1 VLFLFCVKSVNLKG
15 IGKSVF
21 KKENLQKANQSHN
34 IGKKKERR
42 GGKKGKCAA
51 FFTGQKGTKKIKQ
64 KRNNNFDQ

>member
-1 VLFLFCVKSVNLKG
+1 LRKIGQSQGDRQKCIQKRKPSKG
-15 IGKSVF
+15 KPITQHRK
-21 KKENLQKANQSHN
+21 
-34 IGKKKERR
+34 KKKERR